1 MHHREQEEKEVN
13 QEEEEEEE
21 EEVRS
26 KDRRGLVP
34 GLDWEGTT
42 TT

>member
-13 QEEEEEEE
+13 QEEEEEE

>member
-13 QEEEEEEE
+13 QEEEEE

>member
-13 QEEEEEEE
+13 QEEEEE
-21 EEVRS
+21 VRS
-26 KDRRGLVP
+26 KDRRGPVRE
-34 GLDWEGTT
+34 LDWEGTT